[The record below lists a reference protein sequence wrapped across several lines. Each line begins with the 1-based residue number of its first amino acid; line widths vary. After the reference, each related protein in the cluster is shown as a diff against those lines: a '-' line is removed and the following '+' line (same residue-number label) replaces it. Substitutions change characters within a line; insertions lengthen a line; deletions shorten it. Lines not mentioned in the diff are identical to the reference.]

1 MAKQDH
7 ENKWELGWCIL
18 EVHNGGH
25 GSCQS
30 WFQDLDCK
38 VRSRVCLS
46 HHYKIICMA
55 LNNLEKRGK
64 TRILHEERR
73 MHLLNMW
80 KSCKQNIWSPSCIII
95 IKGCKN
101 YRRNVYN
108 FQKKDSKVG
117 VIEMVQEA

>member
-18 EVHNGGH
+18 EVHNGGS

-38 VRSRVCLS
+38 VRSRVFVTSLQDHLHGIKQS
-46 HHYKIICMA
+46 W
-55 LNNLEKRGK
+55 KRGK
-64 TRILHEERR
+64 TRIQHKERR
-73 MHLLNMW
+73 THLLNMW
-80 KSCKQNIWSPSCIII
+80 KSCKQLGIWSPSCIII

-101 YRRNVYN
+101 YKRNVYT